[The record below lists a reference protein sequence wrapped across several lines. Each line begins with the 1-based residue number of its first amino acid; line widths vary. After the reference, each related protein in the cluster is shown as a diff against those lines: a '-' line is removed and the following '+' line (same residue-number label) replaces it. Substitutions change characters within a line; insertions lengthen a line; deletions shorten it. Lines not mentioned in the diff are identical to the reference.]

1 MLLSVENW
9 HTRRA
14 FGDEG
19 AVETIARAGF
29 DGIDYSFNDM
39 FDWDEA
45 ILAPGAA
52 GRAEKLRLCAEKNG
66 VRFIQAHAPFHF
78 LYGMEMSESE
88 REFYSIVRAM
98 EHASWLGVP
107 VIVVHGIDVPGY
119 VDVFDYNARFYNAL
133 EPYCRRFGIKAAV
146 ENLFEYYADGTVT
159 GVKFG
164 TAQSYCKMIDMLD
177 PECFTGCVDVGHA
190 RLTGNR
196 PGDFIRSAGRRVG
209 CVHMH
214 CNDGKRDMHM
224 LPRLVP
230 FEWEDIMSALDETK
244 YSGTFNFEL
253 IGYLGRFEKEL
264 LPQALQFAAAV
275 GRRLI
280 EMRRQ

>member
-119 VDVFDYNARFYNAL
+119 VDVFDTTR
-133 EPYCRRFGIKAAV
+133 V
-146 ENLFEYYADGTVT
+146 
-159 GVKFG
+159 
-164 TAQSYCKMIDMLD
+164 
-177 PECFTGCVDVGHA
+177 FTM
-190 RLTGNR
+190 
-196 PGDFIRSAGRRVG
+196 RSGPIAEG
-209 CVHMH
+209 
-214 CNDGKRDMHM
+214 
-224 LPRLVP
+224 
-230 FEWEDIMSALDETK
+230 SA
-244 YSGTFNFEL
+244 
-253 IGYLGRFEKEL
+253 
-264 LPQALQFAAAV
+264 
-275 GRRLI
+275 
-280 EMRRQ
+280 

>member
-1 MLLSVENW
+1 
-9 HTRRA
+9 
-14 FGDEG
+14 
-19 AVETIARAGF
+19 
-29 DGIDYSFNDM
+29 
-39 FDWDEA
+39 
-45 ILAPGAA
+45 
-52 GRAEKLRLCAEKNG
+52 
-66 VRFIQAHAPFHF
+66 
-78 LYGMEMSESE
+78 MSESE

-133 EPYCRRFGIKAAV
+133 RPYCRRFGIKAAV

-230 FEWEDIMSALDETK
+230 FEWEDIMKALDDAE
-244 YSGTFNFEL
+244 YSGAFNFEL
-253 IGYLGRFEKEL
+253 IGYLGKFEKEL